1 MITLLKNAELYT
13 PESLGLQSI
22 LLLNDK
28 IAKIGNVDE
37 DILKKLDI
45 EYKIIDAEGALVTP
59 GFIDPH
65 VHLLGGGGE
74 GGFATRTPEIQLS
87 DLIQSGITSVAG
99 LIGTDGTTRHL
110 TSLLAKA
117 RGLEIEGISTY
128 IYTGNYDVP
137 TPTFTNNVKDDAILI
152 DKVIGTAEIAIS
164 DSRSG
169 QPNVHELA
177 KIVGQTRVGGMLSGK
192 AGITHFHTGPG
203 KDYLSIL
210 HQLLDEYELPASN
223 LHVTHITRS
232 KLLFDDAIK
241 LAARGAFVDITAD
254 DKTHQW
260 ISYYKKN
267 NGDLSKLTLSS
278 DGNGSLPKFNDEGKL
293 IGFGVASTRTL
304 FKQVVETIK
313 SGELSMEEVLRLVT
327 VNTARALKLE
337 DKGEIKK
344 GFDADLLILSKDTF
358 EIQHVFAKGQHMIE
372 SGKLLVRGTFEKG
385 ETV

>member
-1 MITLLKNAELYT
+1 MITLIKNADVYA
-13 PESLGLQSI
+13 PKSLGKQSI

-28 IAKIGNVDE
+28 ISKIGDFNE
-37 DILKKLDI
+37 DVLEQLGV
-45 EYKIIDAEGALVTP
+45 EYKVVDAEGAAVTP

-87 DLIQSGITSVAG
+87 DLLKSGITSVAG

-117 RGLEIEGISTY
+117 RGLEIEGVSTY

-169 QPNVHELA
+169 QPSVHELA
-177 KIVGQTRVGGMLSGK
+177 KIVGQTRVGGMISGK

-203 KDYLSIL
+203 KAYLSIL

-232 KLLFDDAIK
+232 KELFDDAIK
-241 LAARGAFVDITAD
+241 LASRGSFVDITAD
-254 DKTHQW
+254 DKTYKW
-260 ISYYKKN
+260 ISYYKENK
-267 NGDLSKLTLSS
+267 GDLSKLTLSS
-278 DGNGSLPKFNDEGKL
+278 DGNGSLPIFNERGEL
-293 IGFGVASTRTL
+293 LSLGVASTRTL
-304 FKQVVETIK
+304 YDQVIETIK
-313 SGELSMEEVLRLVT
+313 DGYLTIEEALNLAT
-327 VNTARALKLE
+327 LNTATALKLE
-337 DKGEIKK
+337 NKGTIDVGK
-344 GFDADLLILSKDTF
+344 DADLLVISKENF
-358 EIQHVFAKGQHMIE
+358 EIQHVFSKGKHMIE
-372 SGKLLVRGTFEKG
+372 EGELLIKGTFE
-385 ETV
+385 

>member
-1 MITLLKNAELYT
+1 MITLIKNADVYA
-13 PESLGLQSI
+13 PKSLGKQSI

-28 IAKIGNVDE
+28 ISKIGDLNEVVLE
-37 DILKKLDI
+37 QLGV
-45 EYKIIDAEGALVTP
+45 EYKVVDAKGAAVTP

-87 DLIQSGITSVAG
+87 DLLTSGITSVAG

-117 RGLEIEGISTY
+117 RGLEIEGVSTY

-203 KDYLSIL
+203 KAYLSIL
-210 HQLLDEYELPASN
+210 HQLLDEYELPATN

-232 KLLFDDAIK
+232 KELFDDAIK
-241 LAARGAFVDITAD
+241 LASRGSFVDITAD
-254 DKTHQW
+254 NKTYKW
-260 ISYYKKN
+260 ISYYKEHS
-267 NGDLSKLTLSS
+267 GDLSKLTLSS
-278 DGNGSLPKFNDEGKL
+278 DGNGSLPRFDEKGEL
-293 IGFGVASTRTL
+293 LGLGVASTKTL
-304 FKQVVETIK
+304 YDQVIETIK
-313 SGELSMEEVLRLVT
+313 KGDLTIEEVLCLAT
-327 VNTARALKLE
+327 SNTATALKLE
-337 DKGEIKK
+337 NKGTIEVGK
-344 GFDADLLILSKDTF
+344 DADLLVISKENY
-358 EIQHVFAKGQHMIE
+358 EIQHVFSKGKHMIE
-372 SGKLLVRGTFEKG
+372 EGELLVKGTFE
-385 ETV
+385 

>member
-1 MITLLKNAELYT
+1 MITLIKNAEVYS
-13 PESLGLQSI
+13 PKYLGEQSI
-22 LLLNDK
+22 LLLNNK
-28 IAKIGNVDE
+28 ITKVGEFNE
-37 DILKKLDI
+37 DVLEQFGVEFKV
-45 EYKIIDAEGALVTP
+45 IDAVGTIVTP

-87 DLIQSGITSVAG
+87 DLLKSGITTVAG

-117 RGLEIEGISTY
+117 RGLEIEGVSTY

-137 TPTFTNNVKDDAILI
+137 TPTITGNVKDDAILI

-169 QPNVHELA
+169 QPSVHELA

-203 KDYLSIL
+203 KAYLSIL

-232 KLLFDDAIK
+232 KELFNDAIK
-241 LAARGAFVDITAD
+241 LASRGSFVDITAD
-254 DKTHQW
+254 DSTYKW
-260 ISYYKKN
+260 VAYYKEHK
-267 NGDLSKLTLSS
+267 GDLNKLTLSS
-278 DGNGSLPKFNDEGKL
+278 DGNGSLPRFNARGELMGL
-293 IGFGVASTRTL
+293 GVASTRTL
-304 FKQVVETIK
+304 FEQVIETIK
-313 SGELSMEEVLRLVT
+313 DEKLTFEEVLKLVT
-327 VNTARALKLE
+327 VNTATALKLE
-337 DKGEIKK
+337 NKGSIASGK
-344 GFDADLLILSKDTF
+344 DADLLLLSKDTLD
-358 EIQHVFAKGQHMIE
+358 IRHVFSKGTHMIE
-372 SGKLLVRGTFEKG
+372 EGEIIVKGTFE
-385 ETV
+385 

>member
-1 MITLLKNAELYT
+1 MITLIKNADVYA
-13 PESLGLQSI
+13 PKSLGKQSI

-28 IAKIGNVDE
+28 ISKIGDFNE
-37 DILKKLDI
+37 DVLEQLGV
-45 EYKIIDAEGALVTP
+45 EYKVVDAEGAAVTP

-87 DLIQSGITSVAG
+87 DLLKSGITSVAG

-117 RGLEIEGISTY
+117 RGLEIEGVSTY

-169 QPNVHELA
+169 QPSVHELA

-203 KDYLSIL
+203 KAYLSIL

-232 KLLFDDAIK
+232 KELFDDAIK
-241 LAARGAFVDITAD
+241 LASRGSFVDITAD
-254 DKTHQW
+254 DKTYKW
-260 ISYYKKN
+260 ISYYKENK
-267 NGDLSKLTLSS
+267 GDLSKLTLSS
-278 DGNGSLPKFNDEGKL
+278 DGNGSLPSFNERGEL
-293 IGFGVASTRTL
+293 LSLGVASTRTL
-304 FKQVVETIK
+304 YDQVIETIK
-313 SGELSMEEVLRLVT
+313 DGYLTIEEALNLAT
-327 VNTARALKLE
+327 LNTATALKLE
-337 DKGEIKK
+337 NKGMIDVGK
-344 GFDADLLILSKDTF
+344 DADLLVISKENF
-358 EIQHVFAKGQHMIE
+358 EIQHVFSKGKHMIE
-372 SGKLLVRGTFEKG
+372 EGELLIKGTFE
-385 ETV
+385 